1 VAWVPQGPLARR
13 WVQVRVR
20 GASHLAKHTRGLV
33 ARHLCEMG
41 VEARSPGALAEVVGR
56 RFDVALAPPAKAGQ
70 PWTLDASAR

>member
-1 VAWVPQGPLARR
+1 MAWVPQCLLARR

-33 ARHLCEMG
+33 ARHPCEMG
-41 VEARSPGALAEVVGR
+41 VEARPPGALAEVVGR
-56 RFDVALAPPAKAGQ
+56 RFDVALAPPVRAGQ